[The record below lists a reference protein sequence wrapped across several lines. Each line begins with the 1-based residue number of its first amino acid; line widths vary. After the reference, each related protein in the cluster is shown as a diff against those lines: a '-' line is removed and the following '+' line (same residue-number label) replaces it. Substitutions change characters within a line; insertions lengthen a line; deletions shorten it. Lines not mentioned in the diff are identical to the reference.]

1 MIRAMTVNEVLD
13 SLGIH
18 RKTIEELM
26 EMTPEER
33 QKYYEENCWS
43 TAKEV
48 TPIIFDLDKSQYDEE
63 GKLLLYFDDR
73 WMGEKRHEQ

>member
-1 MIRAMTVNEVLD
+1 MIREMSINEVFD

-18 RKTIEELM
+18 RKTIKELM

-48 TPIIFDLDKSQYDEE
+48 PPIIFDLDKSQYDEE
-63 GKLLLYFDDR
+63 GNLLLHFDDR
-73 WMGEKRHEQ
+73 WMGGNM